1 MRHILD
7 SFGDPVVNS
16 IVNSIM
22 EPIEEPVVDP
32 MREQAYAARFG
43 REVLGPAVCG
53 FTLWLLDRIRSDRTE
68 KIFFLGRD
76 GWLLLQ
82 AYRLLAGPED
92 PPAFY
97 LQVSRRSLRV
107 PLYSRPMSY
116 EEAVS
121 RAGFPASVT
130 FACFLDG
137 LGMDPA
143 ACGPLA
149 DRYGIGAEEQ
159 ISRDRLYT
167 GSAGRLCRRGNPC
180 VPI

>member
-53 FTLWLLDRIRSDRTE
+53 FTLWLLDRVRSDRTE
-68 KIFFLGRD
+68 KVFFLGRD

-82 AYRLLAGPED
+82 VYDFSGTDDATEILP
-92 PPAFY
+92 F
-97 LQVSRRSLRV
+97 
-107 PLYSRPMSY
+107 
-116 EEAVS
+116 
-121 RAGFPASVT
+121 
-130 FACFLDG
+130 FLN
-137 LGMDPA
+137 
-143 ACGPLA
+143 C
-149 DRYGIGAEEQ
+149 ITVE
-159 ISRDRLYT
+159 
-167 GSAGRLCRRGNPC
+167 
-180 VPI
+180 

>member
-1 MRHILD
+1 M
-7 SFGDPVVNS
+7 NS

-92 PPAFY
+92 PP
-97 LQVSRRSLRV
+97 
-107 PLYSRPMSY
+107 
-116 EEAVS
+116 
-121 RAGFPASVT
+121 
-130 FACFLDG
+130 G
-137 LGMDPA
+137 L
-143 ACGPLA
+143 L
-149 DRYGIGAEEQ
+149 
-159 ISRDRLYT
+159 
-167 GSAGRLCRRGNPC
+167 SAGLPQEPAGSSVQPAH
-180 VPI
+180 VL